1 VLKFYDDKSSDTEAA
16 AAMEKAIKTDGLSI
30 FLSSNTTPYNQAAAT
45 VAEQYQAYFHINTS
59 WTDEASP
66 DGSFPGFI
74 GGMDLEWS
82 TDIFESAADAGLA
95 ALGAA
100 QNLTEPITQFAV
112 MTENNPD
119 GIGFGDGTVAALEG
133 AGYEV
138 VSYEKFVEGQKDFSS
153 IILKFKEAGVEGI
166 VVLIS
171 PADGIT
177 FVNQLKEQDWAP
189 KFMFGYKGFWPVEFM
204 RALAEKSDY
213 ICFDGFWTETYPYPY
228 AAELGAAFTET
239 HDGATSVS
247 IGLPYAAAQILFM
260 AIERAGVFE
269 AGPVRDEVF
278 SGTFE
283 GTTMGDVTYNDQGIA
298 DIPFLG
304 FQWMG
309 GERMV
314 VHPTEFA
321 TGPTE
326 VMLPWAER

>member
-1 VLKFYDDKSSDTEAA
+1 
-16 AAMEKAIKTDGLSI
+16 
-30 FLSSNTTPYNQAAAT
+30 
-45 VAEQYQAYFHINTS
+45 
-59 WTDEASP
+59 
-66 DGSFPGFI
+66 
-74 GGMDLEWS
+74 
-82 TDIFESAADAGLA
+82 
-95 ALGAA
+95 
-100 QNLTEPITQFAV
+100 
-112 MTENNPD
+112 
-119 GIGFGDGTVAALEG
+119 
-133 AGYEV
+133 
-138 VSYEKFVEGQKDFSS
+138 
-153 IILKFKEAGVEGI
+153 
-166 VVLIS
+166 
-171 PADGIT
+171 
-177 FVNQLKEQDWAP
+177 
-189 KFMFGYKGFWPVEFM
+189 M

-247 IGLPYAAAQILFM
+247 IGLPYAAAQILFT

-278 SGTFE
+278 NGTFE

-309 GERMV
+309 GERVV

-326 VMLPWAER
+326 VMPPWAER